1 MLSILFCSLDSF
13 LASLGIGLI
22 ESSAINR
29 RRFIAAFALCD
40 WLGTLVGAAVR
51 LGTPHLRP
59 GGLGL
64 TLASLFFGGI
74 AVAVMASSKR
84 FRGIV
89 FEPHC
94 CSYLCED
101 NTRPCSLRRPVGS
114 LRGTSWLAGGGRHRL
129 VHADGRL
136 GIHTQHVWGRDVA
149 RVAGTCGRRGRKRL
163 CHHGERRIPAGSRE
177 HDPGL
182 QWRHRLRGGHRSLE
196 VSKDRD
202 GASFFDTR

>member
-84 FRGIV
+84 
-89 FEPHC
+89 
-94 CSYLCED
+94 
-101 NTRPCSLRRPVGS
+101 
-114 LRGTSWLAGGGRHRL
+114 
-129 VHADGRL
+129 
-136 GIHTQHVWGRDVA
+136 
-149 RVAGTCGRRGRKRL
+149 GRKRL

-182 QWRHRLRGGHRSLE
+182 QWRHRLRGGHRTLE